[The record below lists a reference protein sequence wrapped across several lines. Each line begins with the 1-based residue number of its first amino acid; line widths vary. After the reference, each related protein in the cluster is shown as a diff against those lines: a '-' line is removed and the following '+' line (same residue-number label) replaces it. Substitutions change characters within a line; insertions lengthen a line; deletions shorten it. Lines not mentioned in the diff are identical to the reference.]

1 MDNEMER
8 EILACIDEKNVDY
21 LQSGQISKY
30 TFPMERKK
38 AHENKV
44 SHIIIRFF
52 LMAITPDNEILYL
65 VQKRGKNK
73 RSFPDCFT
81 DSASGH
87 VIFFPGLN
95 LNDIKKNAIRELEE
109 EFGIPPKAIQ
119 KMIFY
124 DLNVEKDNFTTEIAY
139 IFFGLVDYN
148 VNLTP
153 NPSELEVNGSRF
165 YTMEELQDLLEN
177 EKFVDYSKKI
187 WKNLLNTDITTFFK
201 KKSNLEEEKK
211 NKIALFIGRFQ
222 PLHFGHLH
230 VIKRILKS
238 HDKIKIG
245 IGSSQLSRAK
255 NDPFT
260 GEERRQFIKVAL
272 EKRKISPNRYEI
284 FDIPDIFNATKW
296 VDHVLSI
303 VGEFDMIYSN
313 SDWVRNLFRNKDYE
327 VGKKITIFKK
337 KFNASNVRNLIF
349 RNDKSWIN
357 LVPNEVVLLIKK
369 FKGIERIKSLH

>member
-1 MDNEMER
+1 MER
-8 EILACIDEKNVDY
+8 EILACIDEKNVNY

-30 TFPMERKK
+30 IFPMGRKK

-52 LMAITPDNEILYL
+52 VMAITPDNKIQYL

-73 RSFPDCFT
+73 RSFHGYFT

-87 VIFFPGLN
+87 VIYKKNLN

-119 KMIFY
+119 KKIFY

-139 IFFGLVDYN
+139 IFFGLIDYN

-165 YTMEELQDLLEN
+165 YKREELQDLLEN

-187 WKNLLNTDITTFFK
+187 WKKLLSTDITTFFK
-201 KKSNLEEEKK
+201 KKSNLKEEKK

-230 VIKRILKS
+230 VIKSILKS

-303 VGEFDMIYSN
+303 VGEFDVIFSN

-327 VGKKITIFKK
+327 VGKKITIFKN
-337 KFNASNVRNLIF
+337 KFNASNVRNLIY